1 MGTVRDQLN
10 GFLHDSDLTVWS
22 TAAVTVTLQGRA
34 SPEFLRAAVEVL
46 RAMGMQGLVDT
57 PAELAPGLAAQAAAP
72 VHQAAAVMRGEG
84 QLWEA
89 QSDEALIAQG
99 EASRIRAAEGA
110 KERIGLLA
118 GLPEA
123 FASGASM
130 LDVGT
135 GVGAMAVAYAELFP
149 SLRVVGIDV
158 LPRVLALAE
167 KTVAASSAKDRV
179 VLREQDVSSLEEPET
194 YALAWLPAPFIPESA
209 LRAGVRRVFDALVA
223 GGWMI
228 VGHGKYGGDPLA
240 DAVGRFK
247 TVAYGGTALD
257 NGQAQLMLRGVG
269 LGDVTTVPSPAGAP
283 ALTVGRKPEL
293 LEGRRGAAADC
304 ELS

>member
-1 MGTVRDQLN
+1 MGKVRDELN
-10 GFLHDSDLTVWS
+10 NFLHDSDLTVWS
-22 TAAVTVTLQGRA
+22 TAAVTVTLDGKA
-34 SPEFLRAAVEVL
+34 SPELQRAAVDVL
-46 RAMGMQGLVDT
+46 RALRLEELVDM
-57 PAELAPGLAAQAAAP
+57 PAEQAAGLAAQAAAP
-72 VHQAAAVMRGEG
+72 VHQVASVMRGEG

-89 QSDEALIAQG
+89 QSDHALIAQG

-110 KERIGLLA
+110 KECIALLA

-158 LPRVLALAE
+158 LPRVLVLAE
-167 KTVAASSAKDRV
+167 KTVAASSAKDRIE
-179 VLREQDVSSLEEPET
+179 LREQDVSSLEEPDT

-209 LRAGVRRVFDALVA
+209 LDAGVRRVFDALVPGA
-223 GGWMI
+223 WMI

-257 NGQAQLMLRGVG
+257 NGQAQAMLRGAG
-269 LGDVTTVPSPAGAP
+269 LGDVTTLPSPAGAP
-283 ALTVGRKPEL
+283 ALTVGRKP
-293 LEGRRGAAADC
+293 GP
-304 ELS
+304 S